1 MSYEK
6 GTNVHVYWKD
16 DDIFYPGT
24 ITACHTDSIITVTYF
39 DHVNEEPEKINH
51 QERTILPQDDDQVKY
66 HLKNKQKLLKT
77 ILANSNIIIK
87 KGMVVED
94 GLQANVDSRISV
106 YWPTEKEFFNG
117 NVKKCKF
124 MNGNP
129 SSYYI
134 EYDDGDSQWK
144 NLMACKFNLL
154 GKKKKS
160 STSRSSSS
168 ITELLRKN
176 ILDTDIDT
184 HEGAHQSPIKKKKSG
199 AKRKKKLPSAIF
211 DTDDEYNGNLNGDSK
226 LNTKTTQS
234 TAKQKKSETTN
245 QPPMKKKKAA
255 AKQKK
260 KSNSVIFDTDDE
272 DDGNLTHSTAKQKKP
287 EPKQKNK
294 VHNAM
299 SFSDTDDD
307 NTKANAP
314 HQSPVKKKSGPMRKE
329 RPRPKKRPQVATS
342 DTNDDGH
349 LDKKN
354 KMNNASASSSTTAPK
369 KKKKTSTTTPSN
381 AKSQRTTDI
390 STKQK
395 KKPTTKPSG
404 LQKNTSDN
412 SKSHLDGVKDQA
424 FPVNAARTSRNNVSS
439 SSATQKKSGKFLRQ
453 ILTDNDGAKDASSD
467 LFPSDSEDA
476 SANAM
481 ELKFFQ
487 STEKNIRDANTTTEH
502 EVNNETADSK
512 DPVRKKK
519 ITFDDTVNIQAEDN
533 SSSKNVDNGNLSALL
548 RKVTIERDNL
558 SRRNADSTRLLQHR
572 LGTINEM
579 ERELQNMRGRLQE
592 QHDFPR
598 VRNERD
604 ELRKENGGLQQRVAI
619 LESETRIKGNTI
631 NNQQGK
637 LLSAFN
643 ERNQLIAENNR
654 LQHRIADMETQKR
667 SHIDASRM
675 LQEMS
680 RGPTDRREGP
690 TYSRVS
696 KYTKRT

>member
-24 ITACHTDSIITVTYF
+24 ITACHTDSIITVTYS

-51 QERTILPQDDDQVKY
+51 QERTILPQDDDQVKR

-106 YWPTEKEFFNG
+106 YWPTEKEFFSG

-160 STSRSSSS
+160 SISRSSSS

-176 ILDTDIDT
+176 ILGTNTDT

-211 DTDDEYNGNLNGDSK
+211 DTDDEYDGNLDGNSK

-234 TAKQKKSETTN
+234 TAKQKKSKTIN

-272 DDGNLTHSTAKQKKP
+272 DDGNLTQSTAKQKKP

-294 VHNAM
+294 VHDAN
-299 SFSDTDDD
+299 SDTDDD
-307 NTKANAP
+307 NTRANA

-342 DTNDDGH
+342 GTNDDGH

-395 KKPTTKPSG
+395 KKPITKPSG
-404 LQKNTSDN
+404 LQRNTSDN
-412 SKSHLDGVKDQA
+412 STSDKKSHLDEVKDQA
-424 FPVNAARTSRNNVSS
+424 FPVNAARTSRNNVSP

-453 ILTDNDGAKDASSD
+453 ILTVNDGAKDASSN
-467 LFPSDSEDA
+467 LFPSDSEGA

-487 STEKNIRDANTTTEH
+487 STEKNIRDADTTTEH
-502 EVNNETADSK
+502 EVNNETAGSK

-519 ITFDDTVNIQAEDN
+519 ITFDGTMNIQVAEDN
-533 SSSKNVDNGNLSALL
+533 PSSNNVDNGSLSALL

-558 SRRNADSTRLLQHR
+558 SRRNAESTRLLQRR
-572 LGTINEM
+572 LETINEM

-592 QHDFPR
+592 QHDSPH

-604 ELRKENGGLQQRVAI
+604 ELRKENGRLQQRIAR
-619 LESETRIKGNTI
+619 LESETRIKGDTI

-643 ERNQLIAENNR
+643 ERNQSISERNQLTAENNR
-654 LQHRIADMETQKR
+654 LQHRIAEMETQR
-667 SHIDASRM
+667 SRIDASRM

-680 RGPTDRREGP
+680 RGRTDRH
-690 TYSRVS
+690 
-696 KYTKRT
+696 